1 MPCAGVALIILKEDD
16 TMSRK
21 KKYMSSK
28 KRKYRRIR
36 HVMLFILII
45 LIAALGGILVWQKK
59 QEADEKKAQ
68 KAEAAAQAKAGE
80 DAKSPGDDEAKTGS
94 DGADNT
100 GPTDGKQ
107 NSNDSAS
114 AEEKQD
120 GTDSTDPAEAQ
131 QDGTDTGSNINKEV
145 QLAENTATEEKHKD
159 NGLAICMYHYVYDKD
174 NPPKE
179 KLNSNFIEV
188 HDLEKE
194 LKYLTENNYY
204 YPTWE
209 EVKRYVEGD
218 LLLPEKSV
226 VLSFDDGAYSFLNLG
241 VPLFEKYKVPVTSFL
256 IGNIDGKKKVK
267 KYASEYMTFQS
278 HSYNMHRGGGNIG
291 HGGIFP
297 VMDHNDA
304 VADLKKS
311 IKIGGN
317 GDAFAYPY
325 GDYNDSC
332 VQAVKDAG
340 FLCAVTTEYGRAK
353 PGDDP
358 LLLPRVRMS
367 MGQSLESFKK
377 LVE

>member
-1 MPCAGVALIILKEDD
+1 MALIYLKEDG

-21 KKYMSSK
+21 RKYMSPK
-28 KRKYRRIR
+28 RRKYRRIR
-36 HVMLFILII
+36 RVMLLILIL

-59 QEADEKKAQ
+59 EEADEKKAQ
-68 KAEAAAQAKAGE
+68 KEEAAAQANAEEDKAGSGPKDGE
-80 DAKSPGDDEAKTGS
+80 DSSDDAKDTASADAKQDTDDNAGS
-94 DGADNT
+94 ADN
-100 GPTDGKQ
+100 
-107 NSNDSAS
+107 
-114 AEEKQD
+114 KQD
-120 GTDSTDPAEAQ
+120 GD
-131 QDGTDTGSNINKEV
+131 DTGSNLNKEV
-145 QLAENTATEEKHKD
+145 QLAENTATEEKHKT

-204 YPTWE
+204 YPTWA
-209 EVKRYVEGD
+209 EVKQYVEGD

-297 VMDHNDA
+297 VMEHDDA

-325 GDYNDSC
+325 GDYNDNC

>member
-1 MPCAGVALIILKEDD
+1 MVFGANIILKEDN
-16 TMSRK
+16 TMSRRK
-21 KKYMSSK
+21 KHISPK
-28 KRKYRRIR
+28 KRRYGRIR
-36 HVMLFILII
+36 RVMLFILIL
-45 LIAALGGILVWQKK
+45 LIAALGGIFVWQKK
-59 QEADEKKAQ
+59 EAKEITAQKEETAREAQAAKAVEEAEKKA
-68 KAEAAAQAKAGE
+68 KAEALA
-80 DAKSPGDDEAKTGS
+80 
-94 DGADNT
+94 
-100 GPTDGKQ
+100 
-107 NSNDSAS
+107 
-114 AEEKQD
+114 AEEEQKK
-120 GTDSTDPAEAQ
+120 TEEAAKEA
-131 QDGTDTGSNINKEV
+131 TINKDV
-145 QLAENTATEEKHKD
+145 QTAENTATEESHKT

-188 HDLEKE
+188 HDLEEE
-194 LKYLTENNYY
+194 LQYLTENNYY
-204 YPTWE
+204 FPTWE
-209 EVKRYVEGD
+209 EVENFVIGD
-218 LLLPEKSV
+218 YLLPEKSV
-226 VLSFDDGAYSFLNLG
+226 VLTFDDGAYSFLNLG
-241 VPLFEKYKVPVTSFL
+241 VPLFEKYKIPVTSFL

-297 VMDHNDA
+297 VMNHDDA
-304 VADLKKS
+304 VADLQKS

-332 VQAVKDAG
+332 VQAVKDAD
-340 FLCAVTTEYGRAK
+340 FKCAVTTEYGRAK

-358 LLLPRVRMS
+358 LLLPRIRMS

>member
-1 MPCAGVALIILKEDD
+1 MLLIL
-16 TMSRK
+16 
-21 KKYMSSK
+21 
-28 KRKYRRIR
+28 
-36 HVMLFILII
+36 LL
-45 LIAALGGILVWQKK
+45 LIAALGGIFVWQKK
-59 QEADEKKAQ
+59 EDEKAKKAEKARIEAEAKAEEEAMQAEQEAQEEQTKAAEEQRAEKEAEEQ
-68 KAEAAAQAKAGE
+68 KAAKEAESKEQTAKNRE
-80 DAKSPGDDEAKTGS
+80 TQT
-94 DGADNT
+94 AD
-100 GPTDGKQ
+100 
-107 NSNDSAS
+107 
-114 AEEKQD
+114 
-120 GTDSTDPAEAQ
+120 
-131 QDGTDTGSNINKEV
+131 
-145 QLAENTATEEKHKD
+145 NTATEENHKT

-174 NPPKE
+174 NPPKD

-188 HDLEKE
+188 HALEEE
-194 LKYLTENNYY
+194 LQYLTENNYY
-204 YPTWE
+204 FPTWE
-209 EVKRYVEGD
+209 EVEKFVTGD
-218 LLLPEKSV
+218 YLLPEKSV
-226 VLSFDDGAYSFLNLG
+226 VLTFDDGAYSFLNLG

-256 IGNIDGKKKVK
+256 IGNIDGEKKVK

-297 VMDHNDA
+297 VMSHDDA
-304 VADLKKS
+304 VADLQKS
-311 IKIGGN
+311 IEIGGN

-340 FLCAVTTEYGRAK
+340 FKCAVTTEYGRAK

>member
-1 MPCAGVALIILKEDD
+1 
-16 TMSRK
+16 MSRK
-21 KKYMSSK
+21 KNHLSRK
-28 KRKYRRIR
+28 KIRYRRIR
-36 HVMLFILII
+36 RFMVFLLIL
-45 LIAALGGILVWQKK
+45 LLAAFAGISLQQKK
-59 QEADEKKAQ
+59 ETDAQ
-68 KAEAAAQAKAGE
+68 KAQAQREEKEKQAARKAEKAGE
-80 DAKSPGDDEAKTGS
+80 EKASSEAK
-94 DGADNT
+94 A
-100 GPTDGKQ
+100 
-107 NSNDSAS
+107 
-114 AEEKQD
+114 AEEEQKKAEEAAKAA
-120 GTDSTDPAEAQ
+120 AEA
-131 QDGTDTGSNINKEV
+131 TINKDV
-145 QLAENTATEEKHKD
+145 QTAQNTASDDSHKT

-188 HDLEKE
+188 HDLEEE

-204 YPTWE
+204 FPTWE
-209 EVKRYVEGD
+209 EVEKFVTGD
-218 LLLPEKSV
+218 YLLPEKSV
-226 VLSFDDGAYSFLNLG
+226 VLTFDDGAYSFLNLG

-256 IGNIDGKKKVK
+256 IGNIEGEKKVK

-297 VMDHNDA
+297 VMNHDDA
-304 VADLKKS
+304 VADLQKS
-311 IKIGGN
+311 IEIGGN

-332 VQAVKDAG
+332 VKAVKDAG
-340 FLCAVTTEYGRAK
+340 FKCAVTTEYGRAK

-358 LLLPRVRMS
+358 LLLPRIRMS

>member
-1 MPCAGVALIILKEDD
+1 
-16 TMSRK
+16 MSRSK
-21 KKYMSSK
+21 RPVSPK
-28 KRKYRRIR
+28 KRRYRRIR
-36 HVMLFILII
+36 SVMLFILIL
-45 LIAALGGILVWQKK
+45 LIAVLGGILVWQKK
-59 QEADEKKAQ
+59 EAGAKKAHKAKASAQAETGKSEDQEAQTSGGYD
-68 KAEAAAQAKAGE
+68 
-80 DAKSPGDDEAKTGS
+80 SP
-94 DGADNT
+94 
-100 GPTDGKQ
+100 
-107 NSNDSAS
+107 
-114 AEEKQD
+114 
-120 GTDSTDPAEAQ
+120 DSTDDNQANSGDSLDSTDDNQADSSDSPDGQQESDAAE
-131 QDGTDTGSNINKEV
+131 DNINKEV
-145 QLAENTATEEKHKD
+145 QLAKNTATEEKHKT

-174 NPPKE
+174 NPPKD

-188 HDLEKE
+188 HALEEE

-209 EVKRYVEGD
+209 EVKAYVEGD

-226 VLSFDDGAYSFLNLG
+226 VLTFDDGAYSFLNLG
-241 VPLFEKYKVPVTSFL
+241 VPLFEKYQIPVTSFL

-297 VMDHNDA
+297 VMDHDEA
-304 VADLKKS
+304 VADLQKS
-311 IKIGGN
+311 IKVGGN

-340 FLCAVTTEYGRAK
+340 FNCAVTTEYGRAK
-353 PGDDP
+353 PGDNP

-367 MGQSLESFKK
+367 MGQSLASFKK

>member
-1 MPCAGVALIILKEDD
+1 MVSGANFLKEDNI
-16 TMSRK
+16 MSRK
-21 KKYMSSK
+21 GNYISPK
-28 KRKYRRIR
+28 KRRYRRIR
-36 HVMLFILII
+36 RVMLFILIL

-59 QEADEKKAQ
+59 EEADAKKAEKA
-68 KAEAAAQAKAGE
+68 KAEAEASQAE
-80 DAKSPGDDEAKTGS
+80 QEAKTEQE
-94 DGADNT
+94 
-100 GPTDGKQ
+100 KQ
-107 NSNDSAS
+107 TKGDEEKA
-114 AEEKQD
+114 AEEAKD
-120 GTDSTDPAEAQ
+120 EEEEKAAEEP
-131 QDGTDTGSNINKEV
+131 TKNKDV
-145 QLAENTATEEKHKD
+145 QTAENTATEESHKT

-174 NPPKE
+174 NPPKDE
-179 KLNSNFIEV
+179 LNSNFIEV
-188 HDLEKE
+188 HALEDE

-209 EVKRYVEGD
+209 EVKKYVEGE

-226 VLSFDDGAYSFLNLG
+226 VLTFDDGAYSFLNLG
-241 VPLFEKYKVPVTSFL
+241 VPLFEKYKIPVTSFL
-256 IGNIDGKKKVK
+256 IGNIDGEEKVE

-297 VMDHNDA
+297 VMDHDEA
-304 VADLKKS
+304 VADLQKS
-311 IKIGGN
+311 IEIGGN

-340 FLCAVTTEYGRAK
+340 FKCAVTTEYGRAK

-367 MGQSLESFKK
+367 MGQSLESFKT

>member
-1 MPCAGVALIILKEDD
+1 
-16 TMSRK
+16 MSRK
-21 KKYMSSK
+21 RNYISP
-28 KRKYRRIR
+28 KRRRYRCIR
-36 HVMLFILII
+36 HVMLLILIL
-45 LIAALGGILVWQKK
+45 LIAALFGIFVRQKK
-59 QEADEKKAQ
+59 TEANAEKAEKAKFEAEASKADRKKEQENAAKEQ
-68 KAEAAAQAKAGE
+68 KAAKEEVAAREEEAAKEQKAREEAETNNKDKQTAKH
-80 DAKSPGDDEAKTGS
+80 
-94 DGADNT
+94 
-100 GPTDGKQ
+100 
-107 NSNDSAS
+107 
-114 AEEKQD
+114 
-120 GTDSTDPAEAQ
+120 
-131 QDGTDTGSNINKEV
+131 
-145 QLAENTATEEKHKD
+145 TATEENHKT
-159 NGLAICMYHYVYDKD
+159 NGLAICMYHYVYDK
-174 NPPKE
+174 NKPPKE

-188 HDLEKE
+188 HALEEE

-204 YPTWE
+204 FPTWE
-209 EVKRYVEGD
+209 EVRKYVEGD

-226 VLSFDDGAYSFLNLG
+226 VLTFDDGAYSFLNLG

-256 IGNIDGKKKVK
+256 IGNIEGDKKVE
-267 KYASEYMTFQS
+267 KYASDYMTFQS

-297 VMDHNDA
+297 VMEHDEA

-311 IKIGGN
+311 IEIGGN

-340 FLCAVTTEYGRAK
+340 FMCAVTTEYGRAN

-358 LLLPRVRMS
+358 LLLPRIRMS

>member
-1 MPCAGVALIILKEDD
+1 MNHRKKPISKKRRRYRCIRRIMLIILFLLLAALAGIFVWQRKEAKEAREAEKAKIEAEEKAKED
-16 TMSRK
+16 
-21 KKYMSSK
+21 
-28 KRKYRRIR
+28 
-36 HVMLFILII
+36 
-45 LIAALGGILVWQKK
+45 A
-59 QEADEKKAQ
+59 EKKA
-68 KAEAAAQAKAGE
+68 
-80 DAKSPGDDEAKTGS
+80 
-94 DGADNT
+94 
-100 GPTDGKQ
+100 
-107 NSNDSAS
+107 
-114 AEEKQD
+114 AEEKALAEEEQKK
-120 GTDSTDPAEAQ
+120 AEEAQ
-131 QDGTDTGSNINKEV
+131 KAAAESNINKDI
-145 QLAENTATEEKHKD
+145 QTAENTATEANHKS

-179 KLNSNFIEV
+179 ELNSNFIEV
-188 HDLEKE
+188 HDLEEE

-209 EVKRYVEGD
+209 EVQKYVEGD

-226 VLSFDDGAYSFLNLG
+226 VLTFDDGAYSFLNLG
-241 VPLFEKYKVPVTSFL
+241 VPLFEKYKIPVTSFL
-256 IGNIDGKKKVK
+256 IGNIDGEKKVK

-297 VMDHNDA
+297 VMDHDEA
-304 VADLKKS
+304 VADLEKS
-311 IKIGGN
+311 IEIGRN

-325 GDYNDSC
+325 GDYNDNC

-340 FLCAVTTEYGRAK
+340 FKCAVTTEYGRAK
-353 PGDDP
+353 PGDNP